1 MKKSTLGWGAAGLVA
16 LGIFGSGNDNSPKQT
31 LDSENA
37 QSTVQ
42 EVIESKYINT
52 NSLNIRDKP
61 NGHVVGKLGRG
72 EKVDIYETKG
82 NWARISLNSSSPQ
95 WLSTKLLCEMD
106 GCFKQKSRST
116 TSNNYQALKSH
127 PHHSERKQ
135 KKTYYDSDC
144 SCAVVDYCVGPRG
157 GHYCIT
163 SGGNKR
169 YKPRY

>member
-31 LDSENA
+31 SDTENA
-37 QSTVQ
+37 QSAVE

-61 NGHVVGKLGRG
+61 NGHVVGKLGLG

-95 WLSTKLLCEMD
+95 WLSTKLLCETD

>member
-1 MKKSTLGWGAAGLVA
+1 AV
-16 LGIFGSGNDNSPKQT
+16 
-31 LDSENA
+31 E
-37 QSTVQ
+37 

-95 WLSTKLLCEMD
+95 WLSTKLLCETD

>member
-31 LDSENA
+31 LDTENA
-37 QSTVQ
+37 QSAVE

-95 WLSTKLLCEMD
+95 WLSTKLLCETD

-127 PHHSERKQ
+127 PHHTERKQ

>member
-1 MKKSTLGWGAAGLVA
+1 MKKINFRLGCRR
-16 LGIFGSGNDNSPKQT
+16 ISSFRDFCSGNDNSPKQT
-31 LDSENA
+31 SDSENA
-37 QSTVQ
+37 QSAVE

-61 NGHVVGKLGRG
+61 NGQVVGKLGRG
-72 EKVDIYETKG
+72 EKVDIYEMKG

-95 WLSTKLLCEMD
+95 WLSTKLLCETD

>member
-31 LDSENA
+31 SDSVNA
-37 QSTVQ
+37 QSAVE

-72 EKVDIYETKG
+72 VKVDIYETKG

-95 WLSTKLLCEMD
+95 WLSTKLLCETD

>member
-16 LGIFGSGNDNSPKQT
+16 LGIFGSGNDNPPKQT
-31 LDSENA
+31 TGSDKT
-37 QSTVQ
+37 QSSVE
-42 EVIESKYINT
+42 EVIESKYINA

-61 NGHVVGKLGRG
+61 NGHIVGKLGRG
-72 EKVDIYETKG
+72 EKVDIYETRG

-95 WLSTKLLCEMD
+95 WLSTKLLCETD

>member
-16 LGIFGSGNDNSPKQT
+16 LGIFGSGNDNSSKQT
-31 LDSENA
+31 SDSENA
-37 QSTVQ
+37 QSAVE

-72 EKVDIYETKG
+72 EKVDIYEMKG

-95 WLSTKLLCEMD
+95 WLSTKLLCETD
-106 GCFKQKSRST
+106 GCFKQKSRSN

-127 PHHSERKQ
+127 PHHTERKQ

>member
-1 MKKSTLGWGAAGLVA
+1 
-16 LGIFGSGNDNSPKQT
+16 
-31 LDSENA
+31 SENA
-37 QSTVQ
+37 QSAVE

-95 WLSTKLLCEMD
+95 WLSTKLLCETD

>member
-16 LGIFGSGNDNSPKQT
+16 LGIFGSGNDNSPKQPS
-31 LDSENA
+31 DSENA
-37 QSTVQ
+37 QSAVE

-95 WLSTKLLCEMD
+95 WLSKKLLCETD
-106 GCFKQKSRST
+106 GCFKQNSRST

>member
-16 LGIFGSGNDNSPKQT
+16 LGIFGSGNDNPPKQT
-31 LDSENA
+31 TGSDKT
-37 QSTVQ
+37 QSLVE
-42 EVIESKYINT
+42 EVIESKYINA

-61 NGHVVGKLGRG
+61 NGHIVGKLGRG
-72 EKVDIYETKG
+72 EKVDIYELKG

-95 WLSTKLLCEMD
+95 WLSTKLLCETD
-106 GCFKQKSRST
+106 GCFKQKSQISKPK
-116 TSNNYQALKSH
+116 NYLALKTESLQA
-127 PHHSERKQ
+127 ET
-135 KKTYYDSDC
+135 KKYNTYYDSDC

-163 SGGNKR
+163 SGGYKK

>member
-31 LDSENA
+31 SDSENA
-37 QSTVQ
+37 QSAVE

-72 EKVDIYETKG
+72 EKVDIYETRG

-95 WLSTKLLCEMD
+95 WLSTKLLCETD
-106 GCFKQKSRST
+106 GCFKQK
-116 TSNNYQALKSH
+116 
-127 PHHSERKQ
+127 
-135 KKTYYDSDC
+135 
-144 SCAVVDYCVGPRG
+144 
-157 GHYCIT
+157 
-163 SGGNKR
+163 
-169 YKPRY
+169 

>member
-16 LGIFGSGNDNSPKQT
+16 LGIFGSGNDNTSRNN
-31 LDSENA
+31 SNSGEA
-37 QSTVQ
+37 QNSVE

-52 NSLNIRDKP
+52 NTLNIRDKP
-61 NGHVVGKLGRG
+61 NGSVVAKLGRG
-72 EKVDIYETKG
+72 EKVDIYEKKG
-82 NWARISLNSSSPQ
+82 NWVRISLSSSSPQ
-95 WLSTKLLCEMD
+95 WVSTKLLCETD

-116 TSNNYQALKSH
+116 TSNNYQALKSN

>member
-31 LDSENA
+31 SDSENA
-37 QSTVQ
+37 HSAVE

-95 WLSTKLLCEMD
+95 WLSTKLLCETD

-127 PHHSERKQ
+127 PHHFERKQ

>member
-31 LDSENA
+31 SDSENA
-37 QSTVQ
+37 QSAVE

-52 NSLNIRDKP
+52 NSINIRDKP

-95 WLSTKLLCEMD
+95 WLSTKLLCETD

-127 PHHSERKQ
+127 SHHTERKQ

>member
-31 LDSENA
+31 SDSENA
-37 QSTVQ
+37 QSAVE

-61 NGHVVGKLGRG
+61 NGQVVGKLGRE
-72 EKVDIYETKG
+72 EKVDIYEMKG

-95 WLSTKLLCEMD
+95 WLSTKLLCETD

>member
-31 LDSENA
+31 SDSENA
-37 QSTVQ
+37 QSAVE

-52 NSLNIRDKP
+52 NSLNIREKP

-82 NWARISLNSSSPQ
+82 NWACISLNSSSPQ
-95 WLSTKLLCEMD
+95 WLSTKLLCETD

>member
-31 LDSENA
+31 SDSENT
-37 QSTVQ
+37 QSAVE

-61 NGHVVGKLGRG
+61 NGQVVGKLGRG
-72 EKVDIYETKG
+72 EKVDIYEMKG

-95 WLSTKLLCEMD
+95 WLSTKLLCETD

>member
-1 MKKSTLGWGAAGLVA
+1 

-31 LDSENA
+31 SDSENA
-37 QSTVQ
+37 QSAVE

-52 NSLNIRDKP
+52 NSLNIREKP

-95 WLSTKLLCEMD
+95 WLSTKLLCETD

>member
-31 LDSENA
+31 SDPENA
-37 QSTVQ
+37 QSAVE

-95 WLSTKLLCEMD
+95 WLSTKLLCETD

-116 TSNNYQALKSH
+116 TSDNYQALKSH
-127 PHHSERKQ
+127 PHHTERKQ

>member
-1 MKKSTLGWGAAGLVA
+1 
-16 LGIFGSGNDNSPKQT
+16 
-31 LDSENA
+31 
-37 QSTVQ
+37 QSAVE

-95 WLSTKLLCEMD
+95 WLSTKLLCETD

>member
-31 LDSENA
+31 SNSENA
-37 QSTVQ
+37 QSAVE

-95 WLSTKLLCEMD
+95 WLSTKLLCETD

-127 PHHSERKQ
+127 PLHSERKQ

>member
-31 LDSENA
+31 SDAENA
-37 QSTVQ
+37 QSAVE

-52 NSLNIRDKP
+52 NFLNIRDKP

-95 WLSTKLLCEMD
+95 WLSTKLLCETD

-127 PHHSERKQ
+127 PHHTERKQ

>member
-1 MKKSTLGWGAAGLVA
+1 
-16 LGIFGSGNDNSPKQT
+16 PKQT
-31 LDSENA
+31 SDSENA
-37 QSTVQ
+37 QSAVE

-61 NGHVVGKLGRG
+61 NGQVVGKLGRG
-72 EKVDIYETKG
+72 EKVDIYEMKG

-95 WLSTKLLCEMD
+95 WLSTKLLCETD

-163 SGGNKR
+163 SCL
-169 YKPRY
+169 

>member
-16 LGIFGSGNDNSPKQT
+16 LGILGSGNDNSPKQT
-31 LDSENA
+31 SDSENA
-37 QSTVQ
+37 QSAVE

-52 NSLNIRDKP
+52 NSLNIREKP

-95 WLSTKLLCEMD
+95 WLSTKLLCETD

-127 PHHSERKQ
+127 PHHTERKQ
-135 KKTYYDSDC
+135 KKTYYDNDC

>member
-1 MKKSTLGWGAAGLVA
+1 V
-16 LGIFGSGNDNSPKQT
+16 
-31 LDSENA
+31 E
-37 QSTVQ
+37 

-61 NGHVVGKLGRG
+61 NGQVVGKLGRG
-72 EKVDIYETKG
+72 EKVDIYEMKG

-95 WLSTKLLCEMD
+95 WLSTKLLCETD

-163 SGGNKR
+163 
-169 YKPRY
+169 

>member
-31 LDSENA
+31 SDSENA
-37 QSTVQ
+37 QSAVE
-42 EVIESKYINT
+42 EVIESKYINS

-95 WLSTKLLCEMD
+95 WLSTKLLCETD
-106 GCFKQKSRST
+106 GCFKPKSRST

>member
-31 LDSENA
+31 SDSENA
-37 QSTVQ
+37 QSSVE

-61 NGHVVGKLGRG
+61 NGNVVDKLGHG
-72 EKVDIYETKG
+72 EKVDIYEKKG

-95 WLSTKLLCEMD
+95 WVSTKLLCETD

-116 TSNNYQALKSH
+116 TSNNYQALKSN

>member
-31 LDSENA
+31 SDSENA
-37 QSTVQ
+37 QSAVE

-72 EKVDIYETKG
+72 EKVDIYEMKG

-95 WLSTKLLCEMD
+95 WLSTKLLCETD

-116 TSNNYQALKSH
+116 TSNNYLALKSH

-169 YKPRY
+169 YKRRY

>member
-31 LDSENA
+31 SDSENA
-37 QSTVQ
+37 HSAVE

-95 WLSTKLLCEMD
+95 WLSTKLLCETD
-106 GCFKQKSRST
+106 GCFKQKTRSI